1 MVESRGGG
9 DTAYV
14 NFGLNVA
21 GSEEGATGQEGHT
34 VEVRVNSGEA

>member
-21 GSEEGATGQEGHT
+21 GSEEGGNGARGTHSRSQG
-34 VEVRVNSGEA
+34 